1 MYADYFVH
9 GKDVIKELSDR
20 INTFD
25 GAWLWGVKTYFSD
38 NTESINVDRKSGIP
52 QDIKQYFQQEN
63 YSLVG
68 KYVFD
73 HNIKDIVKKVTEEK
87 EQAFLSDVLDEYIA
101 RKQLFFSEYGRGII
115 CSKIEDEITL
125 DRTERVIR
133 AMEEIQGQKIGDFE
147 SFRFNKT

>member
-1 MYADYFVH
+1 M
-9 GKDVIKELSDR
+9 
-20 INTFD
+20 
-25 GAWLWGVKTYFSD
+25 
-38 NTESINVDRKSGIP
+38 
-52 QDIKQYFQQEN
+52 
-63 YSLVG
+63 G

-73 HNIKDIVKKVTEEK
+73 HNIKEIVKKVTEEK